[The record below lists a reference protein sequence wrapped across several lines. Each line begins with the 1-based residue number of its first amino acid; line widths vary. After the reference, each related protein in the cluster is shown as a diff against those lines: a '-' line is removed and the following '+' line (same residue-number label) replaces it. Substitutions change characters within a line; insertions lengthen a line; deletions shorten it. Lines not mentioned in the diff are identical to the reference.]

1 MKAIFVSDV
10 SPARG
15 HIFGLRVSSFAR
27 AMARRGHCVVVFSP
41 THDPEEVPVAPQ
53 DLAALLQSHDW
64 AAPLFVTAR
73 PQMVPHIEA
82 ARNEN
87 APARLRKML
96 TAYLLA
102 FEGGVHGDWE
112 RGARPLAHALAAEF
126 RPDAV
131 WAVFGNASTLVVA
144 QKLARAAGAPWFM
157 DIKDNWESY
166 TPAAVRGLMARRF
179 RDAAGYTSNAH
190 LHADIAA
197 RFLPHRQTI
206 LYSGVADA
214 MAAPPD
220 ANARSD
226 RFLLTLVGSTYRD
239 EMLAHFLSGLQRWLT
254 TLTPSDRQKV
264 SLRYVGMARSA
275 VDRVLSR
282 VNVSCA
288 IETSE
293 NIPHAEL
300 AKLCQSA
307 AANCYLWTPYTFHHK
322 LLELLS
328 TRRPIISYPGEHD
341 ESCRLS
347 REVNGELI
355 VCSDEEKLIAAF
367 DAVWK
372 RWAAGEICGNA
383 CDISG
388 LNWDAGAEM
397 LEKLLQSSLPRSGRS
412 RQSEAVEGLM
422 DRPLSER

>member
-1 MKAIFVSDV
+1 MKAVFVSDV

-15 HIFGLRVSSFAR
+15 HIYGLRVSSFAR
-27 AMARRGHCVVVFSP
+27 AMARRGHGVVVLSP
-41 THDPEEVPVAPQ
+41 TYEPEDVPVAPQ

-64 AAPLFVTAR
+64 AAPLFVTA
-73 PQMVPHIEA
+73 PPEMVPHIEA
-82 ARNEN
+82 SRNEN
-87 APARLRKML
+87 APAPLRRML

-112 RGARPLAHALAAEF
+112 RGARPLARALAAEF

-144 QKLARAAGAPWFM
+144 QKLARAAGASWFM
-157 DIKDNWESY
+157 DIKDNWEIY
-166 TPAAVRGLMARRF
+166 TPAAVRGLMTRRF
-179 RDAAGYTSNAH
+179 KDAAGYTSNAY

-197 RFLPHRQTI
+197 RFLPHRRTI
-206 LYSGVADA
+206 LYSGVADV

-220 ANARSD
+220 AEARSD

-254 TLTPSDRQKV
+254 TLTSSDRQKV
-264 SLRYVGMARSA
+264 SLRYVGIARSA

-282 VNVSCA
+282 ANVSCA
-288 IETSE
+288 TETSG

-300 AKLCQSA
+300 AQLCQSA
-307 AANCYLWTPYTFHHK
+307 AANCYLWAPYGFHHK

-328 TRRPIISYPGEHD
+328 TRRPVISFPGEHD

-347 REVNGELI
+347 REVKGELI

-367 DAVWK
+367 DAIWR
-372 RWAAGEICGNA
+372 RWGAGDISANA
-383 CDISG
+383 CDISR
-388 LNWDAGAEM
+388 LNWDAGAEK
-397 LEKLLQSSLPRSGRS
+397 LEKFLQSALPRSGRS
-412 RQSEAVEGLM
+412 RQSEAVEGLL
-422 DRPLSER
+422 DPLSES